1 MNKIKKFKISLRR
14 KSIAQKILRAN
25 LDLKAAGI
33 DNELELDKFIVS
45 LYSSLNPG
53 VVYRLFDGAPLEL
66 EALGLNNKEIF
77 SACVLTLG
85 SETENRISQMPNSH
99 MQTAANIALFEFL
112 RAAAQFAAELIKE
125 QAGKEDFETDGFEI
139 LYAPSFAYA
148 QEPKFLSDAPRTPP
162 ETAAKILPAVFES
175 VNTAK
180 INAAFENGAVTPK
193 ATVAFFAPWKKL
205 KRKNK

>member
-14 KSIAQKILRAN
+14 KSISQKILRAN
-25 LDLKAAGI
+25 LDLKSAGI
-33 DNELELDKFIVS
+33 DGEFELDKFIVG

-53 VVYRLFDGAPLEL
+53 VVYKLYEGAPMEL
-66 EALGLNNKEIF
+66 EALGLRNKEIF

-85 SETENRISQMPNSH
+85 AETENQIAQMPNAQL
-99 MQTAANIALFEFL
+99 QTAANIALFEFL
-112 RAAAQFAAELIKE
+112 RTAVQFSAELIKE
-125 QAGKEDFETDGFEI
+125 QAAKEDFETEGIEI

-148 QEPKFLSDAPRTPP
+148 QEPKFLADAPRTPP
-162 ETAAKILPAVFES
+162 DIAAKILPFIFDD

-180 INAAFENGAVTPK
+180 INVSLDGGAVSPK
-193 ATVAFFAPWKKL
+193 AVVAFLAPWKKL